1 MCGGAEAMRR
11 HLSPRPSCGATG
23 SLRESP
29 TIATSTSVRPKALV
43 ESAVH
48 ANSKFASEIE
58 RLEFHD
64 NIMENTPREIPAVTI
79 GHSATG
85 IQCCSTD
92 GRKWENFFGS
102 KGLKNPWK
110 PCNR

>member
-1 MCGGAEAMRR
+1 MRR

-29 TIATSTSVRPKALV
+29 TIATSTSVRPRAPV

-48 ANSKFASEIE
+48 ANSKFASEID

-64 NIMENTPREIPAVTI
+64 NIMENTAVHLERNRRLPFVTQQR
-79 GHSATG
+79 GFSAVLQTG
-85 IQCCSTD
+85 EN
-92 GRKWENFFGS
+92 GRISSEA
-102 KGLKNPWK
+102 KG
-110 PCNR
+110 